1 MRNYTDTSNAILL
14 FNILQ
19 GLLEI
24 HEGVKANVKFFTE
37 LSESTQQTYCQMVD
51 SALTVKSIGE
61 WYDLYWRL
69 FPFGEPFWQ
78 NLNISQRDVVEIPF
92 ETIAVMA
99 VQYGRQARID

>member
-14 FNILQ
+14 FNIMQ

-24 HEGVKANVKFFTE
+24 HEGVKEGVNHFHE
-37 LSESTQQTYCQMVD
+37 LRADKQRFYHDMVD
-51 SALTVKSIGE
+51 SALTVKSIGD
-61 WYDLYWRL
+61 WYDLYWRA
-69 FPFGEPFWQ
+69 FPFGVPFWQ

-92 ETIAVMA
+92 ETISLMA